1 MTTPLSHSPRIP
13 SRCVNEPRSA
23 LKAHRPNDVLTTPH
37 GAREGT
43 TSRRAT
49 LVTAAPNVQRLG
61 QLRRASWRPCRACG
75 STHVTRRPP
84 SLLEQK
90 QEVLCLRL
98 LPLLGAERRPPVI
111 HRNSGDPIS
120 CCTLFNAGSV
130 ALDSHVVALRW
141 IRMCINAAFS
151 FGDGHEN
158 VQEIIFKLIEQLFRK
173 HVNPLDLEPL
183 NVFPYVAPD
192 NVKGFYSRNNRR
204 LVALMM
210 YQACMAETR

>member
-1 MTTPLSHSPRIP
+1 M
-13 SRCVNEPRSA
+13 NEPRSA

-49 LVTAAPNVQRLG
+49 LVTAAPNVERLG

-141 IRMCINAAFS
+141 IHMLYQCSFCTQNKAPWGRWTHGRQCQPMSPNACTAGLVHS
-151 FGDGHEN
+151 WPSC
-158 VQEIIFKLIEQLFRK
+158 R
-173 HVNPLDLEPL
+173 
-183 NVFPYVAPD
+183 YVRGRPS
-192 NVKGFYSRNNRR
+192 GE
-204 LVALMM
+204 LP
-210 YQACMAETR
+210 